1 MQPCDDPDLDLDDAR
16 RGDLA
21 RRVEDAAATLGAL
34 RYGSRLRIGAASVV
48 LNPDSPLVSGAV
60 ATGLDGSPAAV
71 ETALRA
77 LPALFGEAG
86 LRRVVL
92 SASPSSAPELELLAE
107 ESGYEAVEETTTMLL
122 TRPAL
127 LTEGEPGRS
136 TLPLPE
142 PEEHLAA
149 PLVAEAHGWS
159 SPVERRLQRL
169 LGHRLD
175 DPRHVTLA
183 AHQSGELVGV
193 ATGFLHG
200 GLGQVVD
207 VSVRA
212 GRRGRG
218 TGRAL
223 AGGVAAVLLGGAAEL
238 VWLQVE
244 AGGTVERSCASL
256 GFAPAY
262 DAVTYVLPLE

>member
-1 MQPCDDPDLDLDDAR
+1 MQLSDDPDLDLDDAR
-16 RGDLA
+16 RGELA
-21 RRVEDAAATLGAL
+21 RRIEDAAATLGAV
-34 RYGSRLRIGAASVV
+34 RYGSRLRVGAASVV
-48 LNPDSPLVSGAV
+48 LNPDSPLVSGCLA
-60 ATGLDGSPAAV
+60 AGLDGSPAAV
-71 ETALRA
+71 ETALRT
-77 LPALFGEAG
+77 LPVVFAEAG
-86 LRRVVL
+86 LNRVVL

-122 TRPAL
+122 TRPARL
-127 LTEGEPGRS
+127 VEGEPGRI

-142 PEEHLAA
+142 HEEPLVA

-159 SPVERRLQRL
+159 LPVERRLQRL
-169 LGHRLD
+169 LGHRFD

-183 AHQSGELVGV
+183 AYQSGELIGV
-193 ATGFLHG
+193 ATGFLHAD
-200 GLGQVVD
+200 LGQVVE
-207 VSVRA
+207 VSVRT

-223 AGGVAAVLLGGAAEL
+223 ASGVAAVLLGRGAEL

-244 AGGTVERSCASL
+244 AGGTVERACASL

>member
-1 MQPCDDPDLDLDDAR
+1 VQPGDDPDLDLDDDR
-16 RGDLA
+16 RGELA
-21 RRVEDAAATLGAL
+21 RRLEDAAATLGAV
-34 RYGSRLRIGAASVV
+34 RYGSRLRVGAARVV
-48 LNPDSPLVSGAV
+48 LNPDSPLASGAL

-71 ETALRA
+71 ETTLRT
-77 LPALFGEAG
+77 LPAVFGQAG
-86 LRRVVL
+86 LTRVVL
-92 SASPSSAPELELLAE
+92 SASPSSAPELDLLAE
-107 ESGYEAVEETTTMLL
+107 ENGYEAVEETTTMLL

-127 LTEGEPGRS
+127 LADGEPGRS

-159 SPVERRLQRL
+159 RPVERRLQRL
-169 LGHRLD
+169 LGHRFD

-183 AHQSGELVGV
+183 AHRSGELVGV
-193 ATGFLHG
+193 ASGFLHG
-200 GLGQVVD
+200 GVGQLVD
-207 VSVRA
+207 VSVRT
-212 GRRGRG
+212 GHRSRG

-223 AGGVAAVLLGGAAEL
+223 ASGVTAVLLGRGAEL

-244 AGGTVERSCASL
+244 AGGSVERACASL